1 MYIDFKELISSLKPN
16 KIGKTPTLAILKNGD
31 HEDSLNYIKGIEK
44 KADELESNVLTV
56 DLENRFDIT
65 KVLDTVQ
72 AKADSVLPVKPF
84 TQLEELLIKA
94 SLDYNKDIDNFTGES
109 MYQNC
114 TVEAVREILKYCKI
128 PTFGTDAVIV
138 GAGIGWDIAA
148 ELKNMGC
155 TITVCDSKT
164 KDLASKTRQA
174 EILISAVGKKDLI
187 TSDMVKAGA
196 IVLDIGL
203 GDIAT
208 DVASKA
214 DVTPIKD
221 GVGAITTAI
230 LFKHLFEAAQQR

>member
-1 MYIDFKELISSLKPN
+1 MYIDFKELISGLKPN
-16 KIGKTPTLAILKNGD
+16 KISKTPTLAILKSGD
-31 HEDSLNYIKGIEK
+31 HKDSLNYINGVDK
-44 KADELESNVLTV
+44 KANELEANILTI

-65 KVLDTVQ
+65 KVLDIVQ
-72 AKADSVLPVKPF
+72 AKANAVLPVKPF

-128 PTFGTDAVIV
+128 PTLGTDAVIV
-138 GAGIGWDIAA
+138 GTGIGWPIAT

-155 TITVCDSKT
+155 TIIVCDSKT
-164 KDLASKTRQA
+164 KDLGSKTRQA
-174 EILISAVGKKDLI
+174 EILVCAAGQKNLI

-196 IVLDIGL
+196 IVLDVGL